1 MDDWRHQLT
10 VFIVDDDASVR
21 DAVSLLLSLRGYRT
35 ASFACGED
43 FLRACQPGWVGCVV
57 ADIKMPG
64 MSGLEL
70 QGALSGGGFGLP
82 VLIMTGHGDVTA
94 ARTAFKAD
102 AVDFLEKPF
111 EEEQLVAGVEA
122 AFARERERLA
132 AQARNA
138 KRESLVADLSQRE
151 REVLSLL
158 AQGMAN
164 RGIAE
169 QLEISPRTVEVH
181 KARVMMK
188 LGVSNVAELVRIA
201 DSAQAKSD

>member
-1 MDDWRHQLT
+1 MTVVDDWRQQLT

-43 FLRACQPGWVGCVV
+43 FLRACQPDWVGCVV

-70 QGALSGGGFGLP
+70 QRALSREGFALP

-94 ARTAFKAD
+94 ARTAFKSD

-111 EEEQLVAGVEA
+111 EDEQLVAGVET

-132 AQARNA
+132 ARARNA
-138 KRESLVADLSQRE
+138 RRETLVADLSQRE

-164 RGIAE
+164 RSIAE

-181 KARVMMK
+181 KARVMSK
-188 LGVSNVAELVRIA
+188 LGVSNVAELVRLA
-201 DSAQAKSD
+201 DSALK